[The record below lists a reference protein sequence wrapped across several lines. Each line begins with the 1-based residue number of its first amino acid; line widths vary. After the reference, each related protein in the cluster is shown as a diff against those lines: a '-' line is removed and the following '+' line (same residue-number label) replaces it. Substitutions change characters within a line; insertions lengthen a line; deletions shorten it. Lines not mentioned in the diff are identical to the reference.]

1 MGDFFNIA
9 LNGAISVLLVITIV
23 YAVVLNRKLRQLQSN
38 QSELAAILGR
48 LDGALL
54 TASVTV
60 SALRETTDAPAVPE
74 APAYVPAPAPVPTQI
89 VARPAPQAAPAVQR
103 PAPAAQRPI
112 APQAAPAAAPALPA
126 PQQPATP
133 AAAAAPAPVPA
144 PAKPAPKKAK
154 AVLRADTLAE
164 RLEMN
169 QVRPADGQPLMV
181 QASAAR
187 PAQRGVRHRAAAD
200 ELMSV
205 MRNLRKG

>member
-1 MGDFFNIA
+1 
-9 LNGAISVLLVITIV
+9 
-23 YAVVLNRKLRQLQSN
+23 LQSN
-38 QSELAAILGR
+38 QSELTAILGR

-60 SALRETTDAPAVPE
+60 SALRETTDAPAAVE
-74 APAYVPAPAPVPTQI
+74 APAYVPVPAPAPTQM
-89 VARPAPQAAPAVQR
+89 VVRPAPQAAPVAQR
-103 PAPAAQRPI
+103 PAPVAQRPV
-112 APQAAPAAAPALPA
+112 APQAAPAAQRAAVPSRPV
-126 PQQPATP
+126 PQQSVA
-133 AAAAAPAPVPA
+133 AVAAAAPAPVPA

-187 PAQRGVRHRAAAD
+187 PAQQGVRHRAAAD